1 MGKSAL
7 DTTLRYFK
15 AASRVM
21 DLGDRIEKFLTTP
34 RREIS
39 VEVTVEMDD
48 GRLETF
54 VGFRVQHNNAR
65 GPMKGGIRYHHLVD
79 LDEVRSLASLMT
91 WKTSVVD
98 LPFGG
103 AKGGISCRAETLSE
117 REQERITRKFVDGIH
132 DVIGPYKDVPA
143 PDMNTGPQTMAWVMD
158 QYSKYHGFSPAVV
171 TGKPVDLHGS
181 LGRDAA
187 TGRGVM
193 FATEEVLKAYGKGKT
208 LPTSTFAIQG
218 FGNVGSWAARLIH
231 EAGGKICAVTDVKGG
246 TRNAKGLNIPDV
258 VAWMRRTGSVDG
270 YPEGEPCSNDELLAS
285 KVDVLIP
292 AALDGVL
299 HKGNAK
305 DVRAKFV
312 VEGAN
317 GPTTWEAD
325 EILGKK
331 GVVVVP
337 DIYANAGG
345 VTVSYFEWVQN
356 LQVDTWEEEVVNRRL
371 HGRMVSSFD
380 KIRSVADSRKIPLR
394 TAAFVVAIGRVAG
407 AASKLG
413 IS

>member
-15 AASRVM
+15 AASKVM
-21 DLGDRIEKFLTTP
+21 DLGDRIERFLTTP

-98 LPFGG
+98 IPFGG

-117 REQERITRKFVDGIH
+117 REQERITRKFIDGIH
-132 DVIGPYKDVPA
+132 DVIGPYKDIPA
-143 PDMNTGPQTMAWVMD
+143 PDVNTGPQTMAWIMD

-193 FATEEVLKAYGKGKT
+193 FATEEVLKAYGKGRT
-208 LPTSTFAIQG
+208 IPGSTFAIQG

-231 EAGGKICAVTDVKGG
+231 DQGGKICAVTDVKGG
-246 TRNAKGLNIPDV
+246 TRNPKGLDVPDV
-258 VAWMRRTGSVDG
+258 VSWMKRTGSVDG
-270 YPEGEPCSNDELLAS
+270 YPEGEACSNDELLAS

-299 HKGNAK
+299 NKGNAK
-305 DVRAKFV
+305 DVQAKFL

-317 GPTTWEAD
+317 GPVTWEAD
-325 EILGKK
+325 EILNKK
-331 GVVVVP
+331 GVVIVP

-356 LQVDTWEEEVVNRRL
+356 LQVDTWAEEVVNKRL
-371 HGRMVSSFD
+371 HDRMVASFG
-380 KIRSVADSRKIPLR
+380 KIRSVADSRKVPLR
-394 TAAFVVAIGRVAG
+394 TAAFVVAIGRVAA

>member
-1 MGKSAL
+1 MAGSPL

-15 AASRVM
+15 AASTVM
-21 DLGDRIEKFLTTP
+21 DLGDRVEKFLTTP

-39 VEVTVEMDD
+39 VQVTVEMDD

-54 VGFRVQHNNAR
+54 VGYRIQHNNAR

-79 LDEVRSLASLMT
+79 VDEVRSLASLMT

-98 LPFGG
+98 VPFGG
-103 AKGGISCRAETLSE
+103 AKGGIACRAETLSE

-132 DVIGPYKDVPA
+132 DVIGPNKDIPA

-158 QYSKYHGFSPAVV
+158 QYSKYHGFSPAVC

-193 FATEEVLKAYGKGKT
+193 FAAEEVLKAYGGGRK
-208 LPTSTFAIQG
+208 LSDCTFAVQG
-218 FGNVGSWAARLIH
+218 FGNVGSWAARLLH
-231 EAGGKICAVTDVKGG
+231 DAGGKVVAVTDVKGG
-246 TRNAKGLNIPDV
+246 TADPKGLAIPEV
-258 VAWMRRTGSVDG
+258 VAWMKQTGSVAG
-270 YPEGEPCSNDELLAS
+270 YPEGKSCTNDDLLAT

-317 GPTTWEAD
+317 GPVTWEAD
-325 EILGKK
+325 EILHSR

-356 LQVDTWEEEVVNRRL
+356 LQVDTWTEEVVNRRL
-371 HGRMVSSFD
+371 HERMVTAFG
-380 KIRSVADSRKIPLR
+380 KIRGVADSRKIPLR
-394 TAAFVVAIGRVAG
+394 TAAFVVAIGRVAS
-407 AASKLG
+407 AASRLG

>member
-1 MGKSAL
+1 MSAL
-7 DTTLRYFK
+7 ETTLRYFK
-15 AASRVM
+15 SASKVM

-54 VGFRVQHNNAR
+54 VGYRVQHNNAR

-103 AKGGISCRAETLSE
+103 AKGGISCHAETLSE

-132 DVIGPYKDVPA
+132 DVIGPNKDIPA
-143 PDMNTGPQTMAWVMD
+143 PDVNTGPQTMAWIMD

-181 LGRDAA
+181 LGREAA
-187 TGRGVM
+187 TGRGVLI
-193 FATEEVLKAYGKGKT
+193 AAEEALKAYGAGKG
-208 LPTSTFAIQG
+208 LADCTFAVQG
-218 FGNVGSWAARLIH
+218 FGNVGSWASRLIH
-231 EAGGKICAVTDVKGG
+231 ERGGKVVAVTDVKGG
-246 TRNAKGLNIPDV
+246 TRNPKGLDVSGV
-258 VAWMRRTGSVDG
+258 VAFARRTGSVDG
-270 YPEGEPCSNDELLAS
+270 YPEGEPCGNDDLLAT
-285 KVDVLIP
+285 KCDVLVP
-292 AALDGVL
+292 AALDGVI

-305 DVRAKFV
+305 DVRAKFI

-317 GPTTWEAD
+317 GPVTWEAD
-325 EILGKK
+325 EVLRKK

-356 LQVDTWEEEVVNRRL
+356 LQVDTWPEEVVNRRL
-371 HGRMVSSFD
+371 HERMTAAFS
-380 KIRSVADSRKIPLR
+380 KIRGVADGRKVPLR
-394 TAAFVVAIGRVAG
+394 TAAFVVAIGRVA
-407 AASKLG
+407 AATSKLG

>member
-1 MGKSAL
+1 MSAL

-15 AASRVM
+15 SASKVM

-39 VEVTVEMDD
+39 VVVTVEMDD

-54 VGFRVQHNNAR
+54 VGHRVQHNNAR

-79 LDEVRSLASLMT
+79 IDEVRSLASLMT

-98 LPFGG
+98 IPFGG
-103 AKGGISCRAETLSE
+103 AKGGITCHAETLSE

-132 DVIGPYKDVPA
+132 DVIGPYKDIPA
-143 PDMNTGPQTMAWVMD
+143 PDVNTGPQTMAWIMD

-181 LGRDAA
+181 LGREAA

-193 FATEEVLKAYGKGKT
+193 FATEECLKAYGKGRK
-208 LPTSTFAIQG
+208 LSDCTFAVQG

-231 EAGGKICAVTDVKGG
+231 DKGGKILAVTDVKGG
-246 TRNAKGLNIPDV
+246 TSSPKGLDIPDV
-258 VAWMRRTGSVDG
+258 VAWLRRTGSVDG
-270 YPEGEPCSNDELLAS
+270 YPEGEPCSNDELLAT
-285 KVDVLIP
+285 KCDVLVP

-299 HKGNAK
+299 NKGNAK
-305 DVRAKFV
+305 NVKAEFI

-317 GPTTWEAD
+317 GPVTWEAD
-325 EILGKK
+325 EILNRK

-356 LQVDTWEEEVVNRRL
+356 LQVDTWTEEVVNKRL
-371 HGRMVSSFD
+371 HDRMVTSFG
-380 KIRSVADSRKIPLR
+380 KIRTVADSRKVQLR
-394 TAAFVVAIGRVAG
+394 TAAFVVAIGRVAS